1 MMYYGPG
8 MGGWGMTF
16 MIIANLVFWGLL
28 IFVAVLVARYVREGK
43 IASAP
48 PAEASPQ
55 QIAAQRFARGEI
67 TEEEYLHLLQIL
79 SGGSA
84 EARKSHTA
92 GSSSQPVS
100 SADQSVTSEPSC
112 TRP

>member
-79 SGGSA
+79 SGVLRRL
-84 EARKSHTA
+84 ARATPRAQAHNPCRVRTNL
-92 GSSSQPVS
+92 
-100 SADQSVTSEPSC
+100 
-112 TRP
+112 

>member
-1 MMYYGPG
+1 M
-8 MGGWGMTF
+8 
-16 MIIANLVFWGLL
+16 
-28 IFVAVLVARYVREGK
+28 
-43 IASAP
+43 SAP

-84 EARKSHTA
+84 EARK
-92 GSSSQPVS
+92 
-100 SADQSVTSEPSC
+100 
-112 TRP
+112 